1 MSSDVMGVA
10 PTGATAIK
18 VSGLGKRYRL
28 GGAQT
33 DLLSERIGRRA
44 STGSDFWALRGVDLE
59 IKRGEV
65 VGLVGRN
72 GAGKST
78 LLKTLSRITPPTEGR
93 IEMTGRVGTL
103 LEVGT
108 GFHPELSGR
117 ENVFLSGTI
126 LGMRRREVEAR
137 FDEIVA
143 FSGIEKFLD
152 TPVKRYSSGMYV
164 RLAFAVAAHLDT
176 DILLVDE
183 VLAVGDAEFQRK
195 CFGKMNDLAG
205 GGRTVVFVSHQL
217 SAVQRL
223 CTRCYWIDAGQ
234 VRASGPTNDVVAA
247 YLHDSGATQD
257 GGVATI
263 GPEVPRSTTGAV
275 TLERVAML
283 GDDDQPTDRIELGQ
297 PFTVSMTFAVAEPID
312 DGVLELGISTA
323 DGTRVATVQNVDG
336 DRPLLN
342 LQPGRHEIRASF
354 DIGLLPGELSLDV
367 GMHRL
372 IGLTLDFVER
382 ALTFSAVNV
391 AHDGSGDRWPWTIVR
406 GSLRPA
412 TQWSVREADA
422 VR

>member
-1 MSSDVMGVA
+1 MSSEPTAGAADDVSIRV
-10 PTGATAIK
+10 K
-18 VSGLGKRYRL
+18 GLGKRYRL
-28 GGAQT
+28 GGAST

-44 STGSDFWALRGVDLE
+44 RRGEDFWALRGVDLTVR
-59 IKRGEV
+59 RGEV

-78 LLKTLSRITPPTEGR
+78 LLKCLSRITPPTEGR
-93 IEMTGRVGTL
+93 IELDGRVGTL

-117 ENVFLSGTI
+117 ENVYLSGTI
-126 LGMRRREVEAR
+126 LGMRRAEIDRR

-143 FSGIEKFLD
+143 FSGIERFLE

-195 CFGKMNDLAG
+195 CFGKMDDVAR

-223 CTRCYWIDAGQ
+223 CTRCYWIDGGR
-234 VRASGPTNDVVAA
+234 VRTEGPTADVVAA
-247 YLHDSGATQD
+247 YLHHAGATQQ

-263 GPEVPRSTTGAV
+263 GPDVPRSTTGDV
-275 TLERVAML
+275 TLTRVAVV
-283 GDDDQPTDRIELGQ
+283 DDEGRATDRVRLGQ
-297 PFTVSMTFAVAEPID
+297 PFTVEMTFDVATRID
-312 DGVLELGISTA
+312 DAVVELGLSTA
-323 DGTRVATVQNVDG
+323 DGTRVVTVQNIDG
-336 DRPLLN
+336 DRPVLSLA
-342 LQPGRHEIRASF
+342 PGTHVIRAR
-354 DIGLLPGELSLDV
+354 IEQALLPGELAVDV

-382 ALTFSAVNV
+382 ALTFTALNV
-391 AHDGSGDRWPWTIVR
+391 AYDGSEDRWPWTTVR
-406 GSLRPA
+406 GVVRAPA
-412 TQWSVREADA
+412 TWSVDA
-422 VR
+422 PVGSSA

>member
-1 MSSDVMGVA
+1 MSSDAPV
-10 PTGATAIK
+10 PTGDASIR
-18 VSGLGKRYRL
+18 VEGLGKRYRL
-28 GGAQT
+28 GGAST

-44 STGSDFWALRGVDLE
+44 SRGEDFWALRGVDLE
-59 IKRGEV
+59 VRRGEV

-78 LLKTLSRITPPTEGR
+78 LLKCLSRITPPTEGR
-93 IEMTGRVGTL
+93 IELDGRVGTL

-117 ENVFLSGTI
+117 ENVYLSGTI
-126 LGMRRREVEAR
+126 LGMRRSEIARR

-195 CFGKMNDLAG
+195 CFGKMDDVART
-205 GGRTVVFVSHQL
+205 GRTVVFVSHQL

-223 CTRCYWIDAGQ
+223 CTRAYWIDAGS
-234 VRASGPTNDVVAA
+234 VRSEGPTAEVVAS
-247 YLHDSGATQD
+247 YLHHAGATQQ

-263 GPEVPRSTTGAV
+263 GPDVPRSTTGDV
-275 TLERVAML
+275 TLTRVAIA
-283 GDDDQPTDRIELGQ
+283 DDDGATTDRVRLGQ
-297 PFTVSMTFAVAEPID
+297 PFTVEMTFDVATPVT
-312 DGVLELGISTA
+312 DGVIELGLSTA
-323 DGTRVATVQNVDG
+323 DGSRVVTVQNTDG
-336 DRPLLN
+336 DRPLLE
-342 LQPGRHEIRASF
+342 LSPGTHVIRAR
-354 DIGLLPGELSLDV
+354 IETTLLPGEFTVDV

-372 IGLTLDFVER
+372 IGLTMDFVER
-382 ALTFSAVNV
+382 ALTLTALNV
-391 AHDGSGDRWPWTIVR
+391 AADGGEDRWPWAIVR
-406 GSLRPA
+406 G
-412 TQWSVREADA
+412 A
-422 VR
+422 VRAPTAWTVDAPVGVAE

>member
-1 MSSDVMGVA
+1 MSSE
-10 PTGATAIK
+10 TAIK
-18 VSGLGKRYRL
+18 VTGIGKRYRL
-28 GGAQT
+28 GGATT

-44 STGSDFWALRGVDLE
+44 KRGSDFWALRGVDLE
-59 IKRGEV
+59 VQRGEV
-65 VGLVGRN
+65 IGLVGRN

-78 LLKTLSRITPPTEGR
+78 LLKLLSRITPPSEGR

-126 LGMRRREVEAR
+126 LGMRRKEVEAR
-137 FDEIVA
+137 FDEIVE

-195 CFGKMNDLAG
+195 CFGKMGDLAG
-205 GGRTVVFVSHQL
+205 GGRTIVFVSHQL

-223 CTRCYWIDAGQ
+223 CSHCHWIDGGK
-234 VRASGPTNDVVAA
+234 VRVSGPTNDVVAA
-247 YLHDSGATQD
+247 YLHHSGATQD

-263 GPEVPRSTTGAV
+263 GPEVPRSTTGDV
-275 TLERVAML
+275 TLERVAIL
-283 GDDDQPTDRIELGQ
+283 DEEDRPNDRIELGQ
-297 PFTVSMTFAVAEPID
+297 PFTVAMTFAVAADDID
-312 DGVLELGISTA
+312 DAVIELGISTA

-342 LQPGRHEIRASF
+342 LRPGRHEIRVSF

-372 IGLTLDFVER
+372 NGLTMDFVER

-391 AHDGSGDRWPWTIVR
+391 AHDGSGDRWPWAIVR
-406 GSLRPA
+406 GALRPA
-412 TQWSVREADA
+412 TQWTVRTAAEA
-422 VR
+422 

>member
-1 MSSDVMGVA
+1 MSSEDPRQPAVRVR
-10 PTGATAIK
+10 
-18 VSGLGKRYRL
+18 GLGKRYRL

-44 STGSDFWALRGVDLE
+44 KRGEDFWALRGVDLE
-59 IKRGEV
+59 VHRGEV

-78 LLKTLSRITPPTEGR
+78 LLKCLSRITEPTEGR

-126 LGMRRREVEAR
+126 LGMRRREVQAR

-143 FSGIEKFLD
+143 FSGIEQFLE

-195 CFGKMNDLAG
+195 CFGKMDDVAH
-205 GGRTVVFVSHQL
+205 GGRTVIFVSHQL

-223 CTRCYWIDAGQ
+223 CSRCYWIDGGQ
-234 VRASGPTNDVVAA
+234 VRTSGPTNAVVAA
-247 YLHDSGATQD
+247 YLHHAGATQD

-263 GPEVPRSTTGAV
+263 GPDVPRSTTGDV
-275 TLERVAML
+275 TLTRVAL
-283 GDDDQPTDRIELGQ
+283 VDDDGVAVDRLRLGQ
-297 PFTVSMTFAVAEPID
+297 PFTVEMTFDVATPVV
-312 DGVLELGISTA
+312 DGVIELGLSTA
-323 DGTRVATVQNVDG
+323 DGTRVVTVQNVDG
-336 DRPLLN
+336 DRPLLK
-342 LQPGRHEIRASF
+342 LEPGTHVIRAR
-354 DIGLLPGELSLDV
+354 IETTLLPGELAIDV

-372 IGLTLDFVER
+372 IGLTMDFVER
-382 ALTFSAVNV
+382 ALTFTALNV
-391 AHDGSGDRWPWTIVR
+391 AYDGGEDRWPWAVVR
-406 GSLRPA
+406 GAVRPP
-412 TQWSVREADA
+412 TQWTVDA
-422 VR
+422 AVPAP

>member
-1 MSSDVMGVA
+1 MSSDA
-10 PTGATAIK
+10 AATAIK
-18 VSGLGKRYRL
+18 VTGLSKRYRL

-44 STGSDFWALRGVDLE
+44 SRGEDFWALRDVDLE
-59 IKRGEV
+59 IRRGEV

-126 LGMRRREVEAR
+126 LGMRRREVLAR

-143 FSGIEKFLD
+143 FSGIERFLD

-223 CTRCYWIDAGQ
+223 CTRCYWIDGGR
-234 VRASGPTNDVVAA
+234 VRSEGPTNDVVAA
-247 YLHDSGATQD
+247 YLHHAGATQD

-263 GPEVPRSTTGAV
+263 GSDVPRSTTGAV
-275 TLERVAML
+275 TLERVAL
-283 GDDDQPTDRIELGQ
+283 LDEADQPTDRLELGQ
-297 PFTVSMTFAVAEPID
+297 PFTVAMTFAVNEPVH
-312 DGVLELGISTA
+312 DGVIELGLCTA

-336 DRPLLN
+336 ARPLLA
-342 LQPGRHEIRASF
+342 LDPGRHEIRASL
-354 DIGLLPGELSLDV
+354 DVGLLPGELTLDV

-382 ALTFSAVNV
+382 ALTFSCVNV
-391 AHDGSGDRWPWTIVR
+391 AHDGSDDRWPWAVVR
-406 GSLRPA
+406 GALRPA
-412 TQWSVREADA
+412 TEWSVRTPAQGPVADWA
-422 VR
+422 P

>member
-1 MSSDVMGVA
+1 MGSDQLAIRVA
-10 PTGATAIK
+10 
-18 VSGLGKRYRL
+18 GLGKRYRL

-44 STGSDFWALRGVDLE
+44 PKGRDFWALRGVDLN
-59 IKRGEV
+59 IAPGEV

-78 LLKTLSRITPPTEGR
+78 LLKCLSRITPPTEGR
-93 IEMTGRVGTL
+93 IELTGRVGTL

-117 ENVFLSGTI
+117 ENVYLSGTI
-126 LGMRRREVEAR
+126 LGMRRAEVAAR

-143 FSGIEKFLD
+143 FSGIEQFLE

-195 CFGKMNDLAG
+195 CFGKMDDVARH
-205 GGRTVVFVSHQL
+205 GRTVVFVSHQL
-217 SAVQRL
+217 SAVTRL
-223 CTRCYWIDAGQ
+223 CERAYWIDGGR
-234 VRASGPTNDVVAA
+234 VRAEGPTNEVVAQ
-247 YLHDSGATQD
+247 YLHHAGATQE

-263 GPEVPRSTTGAV
+263 GPDVPRSTTGAV
-275 TLERVAML
+275 TLERVAL
-283 GDDDQPTDRIELGQ
+283 LDDDDRPTDRIRLGQ
-297 PFTVSMTFAVAEPID
+297 PFTVAMTFQVNETVE
-312 DGVLELGISTA
+312 DGVIELGLSSA

-336 DRPLLN
+336 DRPLLS
-342 LQPGRHEIRASF
+342 LTPGRHEIRARI
-354 DIGLLPGELSLDV
+354 DATLLPGEFTLDV

-382 ALTFSAVNV
+382 ALTFTALNV
-391 AHDGSGDRWPWTIVR
+391 AYDGTEDRWPWVVVR
-406 GSLRPA
+406 GALRPPSE
-412 TQWSVREADA
+412 WSVRTADA
-422 VR
+422 PA